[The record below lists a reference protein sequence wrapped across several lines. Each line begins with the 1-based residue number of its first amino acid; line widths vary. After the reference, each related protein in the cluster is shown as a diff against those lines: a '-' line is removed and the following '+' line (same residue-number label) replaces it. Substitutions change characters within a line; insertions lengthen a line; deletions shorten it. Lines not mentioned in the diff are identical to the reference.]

1 MSRDMWARFEAYYDV
16 IYAPEV
22 RTAAKAL
29 GCKGGWMAYF
39 ALRAAPLGA
48 ASPDVVT
55 AAFFNFHPEMV
66 ARALPD
72 AWTVATPDRY
82 LDSRLEVVDA
92 ALHRMLGTDV
102 RDLTE
107 AASLATTAAQLA
119 PTGGRVL
126 GAANQALLTPSE
138 PHLALWQACSTLR
151 ESRGDGHVA
160 ALVAVDLSP
169 CEALVLFTAD
179 KGLDPAF
186 MRQMRGWSEEE
197 WRDAEASLTDRGL
210 ISDVLTPAGRGLREE
225 IERMTDAAAARPW
238 RALGSDGTARLREL
252 LTPIALRISDQ
263 NEGMRTNPMGFD
275 ADQELQPQPAGHVD
289 GG

>member
-1 MSRDMWARFEAYYDV
+1 MDRR
-16 IYAPEV
+16 
-22 RTAAKAL
+22 
-29 GCKGGWMAYF
+29 
-39 ALRAAPLGA
+39 
-48 ASPDVVT
+48 
-55 AAFFNFHPEMV
+55 N
-66 ARALPD
+66 
-72 AWTVATPDRY
+72 PDRGY
-82 LDSRLEVVDA
+82 LDQPKLEVVDA
-92 ALHRMLGTDV
+92 ALHRMPTDV

-107 AASLATTAAQLA
+107 AAPPATTAASLA

-210 ISDVLTPAGRGLREE
+210 ISDVLTPGR
-225 IERMTDAAAARPW
+225 
-238 RALGSDGTARLREL
+238 
-252 LTPIALRISDQ
+252 
-263 NEGMRTNPMGFD
+263 
-275 ADQELQPQPAGHVD
+275 PAPRGD
-289 GG
+289 RRST